1 MTQQIKAGR
10 KRFEHSKKHRWR
22 CHQQFCWTSTWLART
37 EDVVTYT
44 EFCKQQQPSISAEEI
59 QRKLVDNNV
68 CLRENCPS
76 TSSITR
82 ALREDLGYSYK
93 RLNVTARESL
103 TANTEQRL
111 LEYLT
116 ACSTIDPTNMYFL
129 DECSVIK
136 TTGNRRY
143 GHWQIGAPAVEIQRY
158 ASNANFTVS
167 LLHSIFG
174 ISHVNVLNGPSKW
187 IGATESLFWG
197 PRGKRCFR
205 KSCAE
210 TRWHGDNGQ
219 LWIPPRETCWACSK
233 KYASSKWMYL
243 TISASLSSRV

>member
-1 MTQQIKAGR
+1 MAHNPFVTQGKAIPNQAREDIVDSWLNDTTQRQIGR
-10 KRFEHSKKHRWR
+10 DLNIPKSTVQNIIDNFAESGHSNHKIGGNK
-22 CHQQFCWTSTWLART
+22 TWLART

-44 EFCKQQQPSISAEEI
+44 GFCKQQQPSISAEEI

-143 GHWQIGAPAVEIQRY
+143 GHSQIGAPAVEIQRY

-187 IGATESLFWG
+187 IGATEFLF
-197 PRGKRCFR
+197 
-205 KSCAE
+205 
-210 TRWHGDNGQ
+210 
-219 LWIPPRETCWACSK
+219 
-233 KYASSKWMYL
+233 
-243 TISASLSSRV
+243 